1 MPQISIRCEQ
11 RSLLY
16 YKQIVRILDFCDHY
30 SELDLTEVAQSLIDE
45 LDQLYLPAFVE
56 EVRLL
61 ADLLPDPST
70 GTSLECL
77 FSSVDLPKW
86 CERVAAK
93 YGFLQASAE
102 RIVGGTLSAI
112 AEVYKRYVHLL
123 NSREEKFFASS
134 ELRSIHPLSD
144 SDRHNHGRQVF
155 LLRTSSGEDIVY
167 KPTSTWGDKA
177 LQRAAALC
185 GLVDLA
191 DCFLKSVNFSDD
203 GGDYSFVEFAEHRPC
218 RTHQDVQ
225 RFYRRMGQ
233 LIGLSQAFHCI
244 DLHCGNIVASA
255 DKPFIVDAECHFQN
269 SSLSPDFRFDINTTL
284 LVQQLPDAEWNEH
297 WVSGLCANG
306 RYSYDVIAP
315 QAINDNLSTIT
326 LALGEHVAA
335 QTSNIPMLND
345 EYVNPNDYCE
355 DICQSYEQAAYQLQ
369 QSHAKIQADGE
380 FWSLLAKSKIR
391 VILRRT
397 FAYYQGYRRLT
408 MPDVATSQESAEAMM
423 QEYAERF
430 SVSSS
435 EIRQLLQGD
444 FPYFYTQLNTASV
457 FDIYGEEVMAFPA
470 TLHEAISK
478 SLHSFEQIDAQQ
490 GVQSIRTC
498 LVIGEKIDHGELLV
512 LHE

>member
-1 MPQISIRCEQ
+1 MQISIRCEQ

-16 YKQIVRILDFCDHY
+16 YKQIIRIVEFCDHY

-61 ADLLPDPST
+61 VELLPDQSVEAPL
-70 GTSLECL
+70 GTL
-77 FSSVDLPKW
+77 FSFVDLPQW
-86 CERVAAK
+86 CEEFAAK

-112 AEVYKRYVHLL
+112 TEAYRRYVHLQ
-123 NSREEKFFASS
+123 NSREGNFFASS
-134 ELRSIHPLSD
+134 ELKSIHPLSD

-155 LLRTSSGEDIVY
+155 LLRTSSGEDVVY

-191 DCFLKSVNFSDD
+191 DCFLKSVNFTDD

-233 LIGLSQAFHCI
+233 FIGLSQAFHCI
-244 DLHCGNIVASA
+244 DLHCGNIIASA

-315 QAINDNLSTIT
+315 QAVNDNLSTIG
-326 LALGEHVAA
+326 LSLGEYAVA
-335 QTSNIPMLND
+335 QTSNIPMLNN
-345 EYVNPNDYCE
+345 EYVNPNDYRE
-355 DICQSYEQAAYQLQ
+355 EICQSYEQAVYQLQ
-369 QSHAKIQADGE
+369 QSRTKIQADGK
-380 FWSLLAKSKIR
+380 FWNLLAKSKVR

-423 QEYAERF
+423 QEYAGRF
-430 SVSSS
+430 NVSSS

-457 FDIYGEEVMAFPA
+457 FDIYGEEVMDFPT

-478 SLHSFEQIDAQQ
+478 SLDSFGQIDAQQ
-490 GVQSIRTC
+490 GAESIRSC
-498 LVIGEKIDHGELLV
+498 LATGEKIDRGEV
-512 LHE
+512 MALHE